1 MMHTLFLLMEIFMF
15 GTAIPGTMLDRSLAR
30 KVIQVLQVLPV
41 ILVQPVQQVRL
52 AHLQLKIQLHLH
64 LQKLVTLGLTQ
75 LMEKFT
81 STTIHIGSRLAPHL

>member
-1 MMHTLFLLMEIFMF
+1 MMHTLFLLMEIFTF
-15 GTAIPGTMLDRSLAR
+15 GTVTPGTMLDRSLAR

-41 ILVQPVQQVRL
+41 TLDQPVQQVRL
-52 AHLQLKIQLHLH
+52 AHLQLTTQLHLH

-81 STTIHIGSRLAPHL
+81 STTIHIGLRLAPHL